1 MSVIN
6 NNNEF
11 ITTDHHQRCNKMMP
25 VLCAQSDISRC
36 RGSVSSAGGAKLA
49 ARSLAASDDTEA
61 AYNQSDLA
69 AKFRNSCIYRP
80 FRH

>member
-1 MSVIN
+1 
-6 NNNEF
+6 
-11 ITTDHHQRCNKMMP
+11 MMP

-69 AKFRNSCIYRP
+69 AKFRNSCIFRP
-80 FRH
+80 FRQRDPLGNQWLNRIQLTQKIE